1 MLIPIL
7 RYSYKKMIL
16 QKNTQ
21 AIQLFENEFIIFKYI
36 LKIP

>member
-7 RYSYKKMIL
+7 RYSYNKKLL

-21 AIQLFENEFIIFKYI
+21 AIQHFKNEFIIFKYI
-36 LKIP
+36 PKIP